1 MPNSSFLSLAL
12 CFLVFFH
19 VSLAQIQHPS
29 WGGHHSQHHQQ
40 QHRFRE
46 QRECRIE
53 NLDALEPTRRLE
65 SEAGRIEFWD
75 QKNNEQLKCAG
86 VAVTRHSIRSIG
98 LLLPSYSNAPKLIYV
113 VQGSGY
119 QGNLIPG
126 CPETFQSFQPSQ
138 RSEEGRSEGERG
150 QDHHH
155 RRFRD
160 QHQRIQRFRQGDI
173 LAIPN
178 GIAHWIYNDGDSQL
192 VLVTLHDTSNNN
204 NQLDDRYRKF
214 FLAGNPQTQEGQR
227 GERGE
232 RGSSH
237 GSGERGSEEE
247 GTNIFN
253 GFNTQLLSEVFGV
266 DEETARKLQ
275 CEDDDRGTIVH
286 VKRGLQLISPPQ
298 RWEEEEEQ
306 RERQERGANGLEETL
321 CSIRLIENID
331 DPTRA
336 DVYNPHAG
344 RISSLNSQKLPILNY
359 LQLSAERG
367 VLYSNAILA
376 PHWNINA
383 HSVMYVT
390 RGSARVQ
397 IVGNRGQRV
406 YDGELREGQVLVVP
420 QGFAVVKQAN
430 EEGFEWVSFKTNDN
444 AIASHLAGRTSVLR
458 ALPEEVLANAYQI
471 RWEEARRIKHSR
483 EEAVLLSPRSGG
495 QGQRVSE

>member
-1 MPNSSFLSLAL
+1 MAANSSLLSLGL
-12 CFLVFFH
+12 CLLVLFH
-19 VSLAQIQHPS
+19 VSLAQFEHQS
-29 WGGHHSQHHQQ
+29 WGGQQ
-40 QHRFRE
+40 QQRHRFRE

-75 QKNNEQLKCAG
+75 QKNNEQLECAG
-86 VAVTRHSIRSIG
+86 VAVTRHSIRSRG

-138 RSEEGRSEGERG
+138 RYEGGRSEGGRE

-204 NQLDDRYRKF
+204 NQFDDRYRKF
-214 FLAGNPQTQEGQR
+214 FLAGNPQRQEGQR

-232 RGSSH
+232 R
-237 GSGERGSEEE
+237 GERGSEEE

-275 CEDDDRGTIVH
+275 SEDDDRGTIVH

-383 HSVMYVT
+383 HSVIYVT
-390 RGSARVQ
+390 RGSARIQ

-430 EEGFEWVSFKTNDN
+430 EQGFEWVSFKTNDN
-444 AIASHLAGRTSVLR
+444 AITSHLAGRTSVLR

-471 RWEEARRIKHSR
+471 RTEEARRIKHGR
-483 EEAVLLSPRSGG
+483 EEAVLLSPRSRDH
-495 QGQRVSE
+495 QGRASA